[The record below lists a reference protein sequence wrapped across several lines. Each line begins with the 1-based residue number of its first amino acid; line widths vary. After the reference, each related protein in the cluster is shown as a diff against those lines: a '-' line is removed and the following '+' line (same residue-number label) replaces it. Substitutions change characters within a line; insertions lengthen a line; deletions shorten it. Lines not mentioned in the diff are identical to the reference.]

1 MLDELFCKIKNN
13 GDEGGKQA
21 FDVLNK
27 EFDKLNEYQKAAV
40 IDQSRALL
48 VNAHVGSG
56 KTTVLINKIMYLHFV
71 KGVALQSMAV
81 LTFTNKAAQEIK
93 DRIKNLSSNIEVS
106 ISNNLLEDE
115 DMKFFG
121 TFHSV
126 ARTLLSKVLPIEE
139 IGFTKDFSVVDPE
152 EVLELYDRVINENK
166 YTVKYRNKL
175 HKRLEKLKQ
184 GSFLYANMK
193 HDDDLQEFYAALKK
207 AKVKSNMMEFDDLME
222 YSVQLLQ
229 QNSYHPEW
237 VIIDEYQDCDKV
249 QQTFIDALCKDKAK
263 LFAVGDPNQIIYSW
277 RGSSQS
283 IFENFKSRYNAKE
296 LTLPINYRSTSNII
310 RAAKAL
316 LDNGSGLAG
325 IRDEGQPIVIK
336 KHYNTFN
343 EAIYLSETIQKL
355 VENGLQYKDI
365 AIFYR
370 KQKQAEVFREVFD
383 NKSIPYEVSVRKTLR
398 DIPALFWLVRLLK
411 AAVNSSDKDSLRYV
425 LRDNRYGLAMTDKQ
439 INRLFDDKYEPSL
452 EAANLIIKIMGFKEW
467 CSKNDKIVSKDIFE
481 YFDMNLYLMPT
492 SISFKEDSEMVL
504 NYLNEICKYIE
515 YRGAFVFDGIKDFMN
530 TSALYGSQIL
540 NETVHKEQN
549 SVKLMTLHASKGL
562 EFSHVYISGANL
574 GNIPMAR
581 NEEEQKEEQRLFFV
595 GVTRAKD
602 YLEISYHTSPE
613 DFGVYSVPSPFL
625 RLIPENL
632 IQSEDYGS
640 RATSLTVLRKEIK
653 HNMDS
658 RKVGTNES
666 LENNLEIGL
675 SSEVLVYHERY
686 GEGRIIKEDNDN
698 ITVHFET
705 HGEKTFSKLFSQLR
719 YL

>member
-1 MLDELFCKIKNN
+1 MISAKHIGVQVQE
-13 GDEGGKQA
+13 E
-21 FDVLNK
+21 LNK
-27 EFDKLNEYQKAAV
+27 EFNKLNEYQKAV
-40 IDQSRALL
+40 VLDNSKALM

-93 DRIKNLSSNIEVS
+93 DRVKKLNSSLEVSESSN
-106 ISNNLLEDE
+106 LLQDE

-126 ARTLLSKVLPIEE
+126 ARTLLSKVLPIEDL
-139 IGFTKDFSVVDPE
+139 GFTKDFSVVDPE
-152 EVLELYDRVINENK
+152 EALELYDRVINENK
-166 YTVKYRNKL
+166 FTVKYRNKL

-184 GSFLYANMK
+184 GNMLYANMK
-193 HDDDLQEFYAALKK
+193 RDDDLQEFYAALKK
-207 AKVKSNMMEFDDLME
+207 AKIKSNVMEFDDLME

-249 QQTFIDALCKDKAK
+249 QQAFIDALYKESAK

-283 IFENFKSRYNAKE
+283 PFEDFRTRYNAKE
-296 LTLPINYRSTSNII
+296 LTLPINYRSTANILN
-310 RAAKAL
+310 AAKSL
-316 LDNGSGLAG
+316 LDNGSGLVG
-325 IRDEGQPIVIK
+325 IRDAGQLIVIK

-343 EAIYLSETIQKL
+343 EAIYLSEIIPKL
-355 VENGLQYKDI
+355 VDNGLQYNDI

-383 NKSIPYEVSVRKTLR
+383 NKNIPYEVSVRKTLR
-398 DIPALFWLVRLLK
+398 DIPVLFWLVRLLK
-411 AAVNSSDKDSLRYV
+411 AAINSFDKDSLRYI
-425 LRDNRYGLAMTDKQ
+425 LRENRYGLAMTDKQ
-439 INRLFDDKYEPSL
+439 INKLFDEKCEPSI
-452 EAANLIIKIMGFKEW
+452 EAANLIIKVKDFAGW
-467 CSKNDKIVSKDIFE
+467 CRKRDKISSEELFE
-481 YFDMNLYLMPT
+481 YFDMSLYLTPT
-492 SISFKEDSEMVL
+492 SISFKEDSLLVL
-504 NYLNEICKYIE
+504 NYLKEILKYIE
-515 YRGAFVFDGIKDFMN
+515 FRGSTALDGIKDFMN

-540 NETVHKEQN
+540 YEAVHREQN
-549 SVKLMTLHASKGL
+549 SVKLMTLHSSKGL

-581 NEEEQKEEQRLFFV
+581 NEEEQKEELRLFFV

-602 YLEISYHTSPE
+602 YLEISYHTSVE
-613 DFGVYSVPSPFL
+613 DFGVFSVPSPFL
-625 RLIPENL
+625 KLIPENL

-640 RATSLTVLRKEIK
+640 RASSLSALRKEIK
-653 HNMDS
+653 KNIDS
-658 RKVGTNES
+658 RKEETKEPSENH
-666 LENNLEIGL
+666 LEVAIDTK
-675 SSEVLVYHERY
+675 VLVYHDKY
-686 GEGRIIKEDNDN
+686 GEGRVVIEDNDN
-698 ITVHFET
+698 ITVDFET
-705 HGEKTFSKLFSQLR
+705 HGEKTFSKMFSQLK